1 MTTKYVFE
9 NYENISIRKFAKAV
23 EVNYQMLLRA
33 SRKPIEGV
41 KYDPTAINYD
51 AIDAIIAK
59 REIDLDSIDWKAIDE
74 LPSRISNA
82 TLSKNIEDFNVGD
95 KVYLREDNETPFEIL
110 YKTDTHIVIMKENTS
125 EPRAFSHSTFFFKGP
140 SFNKREANT
149 DEDEAESE
157 IAEEA

>member
-23 EVNYQMLLRA
+23 EVNYQMLLKA
-33 SRKPIEGV
+33 SRKPIVGV
-41 KYDPTAINYD
+41 AYDPTAINYD

-95 KVYLREDNETPFEIL
+95 KIYLREDNETPFEIL

-125 EPRAFSHSTFFFKGP
+125 EPRALSHSTFFFKGP
-140 SFNKREANT
+140 SFNKREAKT
-149 DEDEAESE
+149 DEAEAE